1 MQRDFRNRN
10 DSNRGD
16 YKKRPFRAKRH
27 RREEFFLPGNG
38 LGVKVPDG
46 EQMTLEK
53 ALKYFKRQLK
63 DSEKMFE
70 LKLRKYY
77 EKPSAKRTR
86 VLDEAKRNQWTAN
99 KQQERADKYV
109 WTAIINGK
117 AM

>member
-1 MQRDFRNRN
+1 MQRD
-10 DSNRGD
+10 
-16 YKKRPFRAKRH
+16 YKKDRPYNRDGKFKKSNFKRH

-63 DSEKMFE
+63 DSEKMFI
-70 LKLRKYY
+70 LKQRKYY
-77 EKPSAKRTR
+77 EKPSAKRKR
-86 VLDEAKRNQWTAN
+86 VLDEAKRTQWTVN
-99 KQQERADKYV
+99 KQQERADKYI

-117 AM
+117 AQ

>member
-1 MQRDFRNRN
+1 
-10 DSNRGD
+10 
-16 YKKRPFRAKRH
+16 
-27 RREEFFLPGNG
+27 
-38 LGVKVPDG
+38 
-46 EQMTLEK
+46 
-53 ALKYFKRQLK
+53 
-63 DSEKMFE
+63 MFE